1 MNQIFLGKLYGALEG
16 ATVRELQGLHDFFG
30 KYHVWDWVSAEHT
43 KTLFW
48 LRSQPDGEYNAK
60 QISAAISVV
69 GPKGQLWPEPV
80 MIPRIISGLN
90 QLKLVRVTWAK
101 TGLREIQPFHLELN
115 ALRGET
121 GGPLWDRFGEVIL
134 SASYKEISA
143 LAQLYSQTDLMNQP
157 GFYLPTLCW
166 LGSAPADRVK
176 FSEFQEKSEEIK
188 RQVRSSHDMR
198 NVTNGIWWA
207 FQKKL
212 IFIEQGI
219 DDFRLD
225 TSPLCSLGFETNQTN
240 KGGKHEQIQ

>member
-1 MNQIFLGKLYGALEG
+1 MSKVFLGTLYGSLEG
-16 ATVRELQGLHDFFG
+16 STVAELQTVHDFFVR
-30 KYHVWDWVSAEHT
+30 YHVWDWLSAEHV
-43 KTLFW
+43 KVLFW
-48 LRSQPDGEYNAK
+48 LRDKPDGQYDSR

-69 GPKGQLWPEPV
+69 GPQGQLWPGAEQ
-80 MIPRIISGLN
+80 IPRIIAGL
-90 QLKLVRVTWAK
+90 QQIKLLRVTWPDR
-101 TGLREIQPFHLELN
+101 GSRETQAFHLELDPLHR
-115 ALRGET
+115 ATKGH
-121 GGPLWDRFGEVIL
+121 LWDRFGEVIL

-240 KGGKHEQIQ
+240 KGGKHE